1 MSYRNPLIIDD
12 KSDIAGAQDI
22 SNVANTFASI
32 INTKNEKARLAK
44 EKKDKEDA
52 IISKQVINMA
62 NKKAEG
68 DAQFVA
74 GLTALGG
81 TIQSTLGAE
90 YEKLSQS
97 NFELRQ
103 LQLAG
108 DADPE
113 ISKQIGQ
120 NMQKMLEART
130 LGEQMIA
137 TTGELPE
144 LIDNYEAINKT
155 IFLQDMEDPNTG
167 EVNGNLS
174 KAIIFGFGGKK
185 DYTASMVNVDG
196 ELRAQVITPDSVKY
210 SIPAKQFKDI
220 TENLTLE
227 KKNNAAEAQIQFTSN
242 ELRDEKG
249 NLNQS
254 LINEKIPYNRPGS
267 DGIQRIGTRNLLNL
281 TAVKTAKKNAAMDTQ
296 ALLTSVEG
304 NTQLRN
310 LYLADLNIKSADYE
324 AADEKGRI
332 EMVVKRSHEL
342 FDKSS
347 GLILED
353 GNYYVDIEEKSY
365 KIQETKTT
373 SSSAKQLPR
382 DTDSYT
388 G

>member
-1 MSYRNPLIIDD
+1 
-12 KSDIAGAQDI
+12 
-22 SNVANTFASI
+22 
-32 INTKNEKARLAK
+32 
-44 EKKDKEDA
+44 
-52 IISKQVINMA
+52 
-62 NKKAEG
+62 
-68 DAQFVA
+68 
-74 GLTALGG
+74 
-81 TIQSTLGAE
+81 
-90 YEKLSQS
+90 
-97 NFELRQ
+97 
-103 LQLAG
+103 
-108 DADPE
+108 
-113 ISKQIGQ
+113 
-120 NMQKMLEART
+120 
-130 LGEQMIA
+130 
-137 TTGELPE
+137 
-144 LIDNYEAINKT
+144 
-155 IFLQDMEDPNTG
+155 MEDPNTG

-196 ELRAQVITPDSVKY
+196 ELRAQVITPDGVKY